1 MSGDS
6 EIVVFSLPTCPNCDR
21 VKAALRE
28 AGVEYCEMVMDTA
41 AGVTE
46 LRINGCFAME
56 APVVMY
62 GERFLDRD
70 DLFDANGEVVKFW
83 DAPF

>member
-1 MSGDS
+1 MMSGDS

-28 AGVEYCEMVMDTA
+28 AGVEYCEMGMDTA

-56 APVVMY
+56 AT
-62 GERFLDRD
+62 
-70 DLFDANGEVVKFW
+70 
-83 DAPF
+83 PFRAW